1 MAEQLPGARV
11 CYSHPMAAPDP
22 LLGLSLH
29 DGEYT
34 ILERIGA
41 GGMGAV
47 YKARQAA
54 LNRFVALK
62 VLHPKYAARS
72 EVLTRFRR
80 EGRVLSQLTHP
91 NTLRVFD
98 TGVLDDGRLY
108 IVMELLEGRSLHR
121 VIRTEAPM
129 DPARTAWLLAQVA
142 YALDEAHGA
151 GVLHRDIKPENIFLQ
166 TMPGG
171 LEFPKVLDFGLA
183 KLDESMLAP
192 GSVAITKQGSVFGT
206 PEFMSPE
213 QARGEPV
220 GAASDV
226 YSLGVVLY
234 EALSGK
240 LPFNGTTPL
249 EWVALHSRAQPIS
262 LADRVPDWTFPR
274 ALVQIVDRALAKD
287 PASRFSSARAFGDA
301 LRYFAEHPDESY
313 MDTAPDAEEVRAT
326 LDVIGRPSS
335 RHVSGFPSPRSSGS
349 RATQSPPSRRSSVAL
364 SPGSIV
370 GIAVAFLCLGAAIAF
385 VGMKVLGGAP

>member
-1 MAEQLPGARV
+1 
-11 CYSHPMAAPDP
+11 MAAPDP

-80 EGRVLSQLTHP
+80 EARVLSQLTHP

-108 IVMELLEGRSLHR
+108 IVMELLEGRSFHR
-121 VIRTEAPM
+121 VVRTDAPM
-129 DPARTAWLLAQVA
+129 DPVRVAWLLSQVA
-142 YALDEAHGA
+142 YALDEAHAA
-151 GVLHRDIKPENIFLQ
+151 GVLHRDVKPENIFLQ
-166 TMPGG
+166 LMPGG
-171 LEFPKVLDFGLA
+171 AEVPKVLDFGLA
-183 KLDESMLAP
+183 KLDQSMLAP

-213 QARGEPV
+213 QARGEAV
-220 GAASDV
+220 GPASDV

-240 LPFNGTTPL
+240 LPFIASTPL
-249 EWVALHSRAQPIS
+249 EWVAAHSKAHPIP
-262 LADRVPDWTFPR
+262 LLERVPNWVFPR
-274 ALVQIVDRALAKD
+274 ALVSIVERALAKD

-301 LRYFAEHPDESY
+301 LRYFAEHPDESF
-313 MDTAPDAEEVRAT
+313 MDTAPDASEVRPT
-326 LDVIGRPSS
+326 LDVLGPQASTAPAVPTKITIPPLS
-335 RHVSGFPSPRSSGS
+335 RGTSVTMSAVSI
-349 RATQSPPSRRSSVAL
+349 A
-364 SPGSIV
+364 

-385 VGMKVLGGAP
+385 VAMKLLGSAS

>member
-1 MAEQLPGARV
+1 
-11 CYSHPMAAPDP
+11 MAAPDP
-22 LLGLSLH
+22 LLGLSLL

-62 VLHPKYAARS
+62 VLHTKFANRK

-80 EGRVLSQLTHP
+80 EARILSQLTHP

-98 TGVLDDGRLY
+98 TGMLDDGRFY

-121 VIRTEAPM
+121 VIRTEAPL
-129 DPARTAWLLAQVA
+129 DEARAALIVSQVA
-142 YALDEAHGA
+142 FALDEAHAA

-166 TMPGG
+166 ATPAD

-183 KLDESMLAP
+183 KLDESLLPP
-192 GSVAITKQGSVFGT
+192 GSVAITKQGAVFGT

-213 QARGEPV
+213 QARGEV
-220 GAASDV
+220 MCAQSDV
-226 YSLGVVLY
+226 YSLAVVLY

-240 LPFNGTTPL
+240 LPFNAGSPV
-249 EWVALHSRAQPIS
+249 EWVVHHSHAVPIP
-262 LADRVPDWTFPR
+262 LADRIPGLAFSP
-274 ALVQIVDRALAKD
+274 AILAIIDRALAKD
-287 PASRFSSARAFGDA
+287 PAQRFSSARAFGDA
-301 LRYFAEHPDESY
+301 LLALAPPE
-313 MDTAPDAEEVRAT
+313 PDASADAVQYLGEERVT
-326 LDVIGRPSS
+326 LNVVGGGSS
-335 RHVSGFPSPRSSGS
+335 RHDSARPSAVVSLRGTGRGPSLVMSTP
-349 RATQSPPSRRSSVAL
+349 A
-364 SPGSIV
+364 IV
-370 GIAVAFLCLGAAIAF
+370 GLAVGFVMLGAGIAF
-385 VGMKVLGGAP
+385 VAMRLFGGVS